1 MKTMIRRLMTVLLS
15 ATLLLGITNAPLIGF
30 ADTASPAASA
40 SAPAVRAEHYSIQAS
55 LDTKKKL
62 LRQTVTMRVAN
73 HSGNPLTEL
82 CIVNIADG
90 YLRYDRKYYRADV
103 PKSAKTT
110 VRSITAG
117 ETSLRYRK
125 DAKDPGVLTVSL
137 GDRAVPAGGTLDVT
151 VKVTTSVPKREDR
164 FGYTGLGKKGTVY
177 NLSFCFPYL
186 SDYQNGKWVHHPYYD
201 DGENRNSAVTDY
213 DVTFRAPASYRVAA
227 TGSSETKNGVTSIQ
241 ARNVRDLAIVACN
254 AFRKDT
260 FTVQGITVNNYWF
273 PNRYGKTKYMDLYR
287 KVCRMV
293 ARDSIELYTKHI
305 GPYPYDE
312 LDITEGIFGFGFGG
326 MEYPGL
332 VMINGTQEY
341 LAKSRAT
348 CDFYAIQNDISH
360 EIGHQWFYASVGND
374 EYREAWLDE
383 GMASFLQNELY
394 GLSTAPSTAYVD
406 KIEKAPGQTARM
418 RKAFFSD
425 ARQQIRYRLKTK
437 EKTYVNIPANR
448 FPKGL
453 GSTTIPYGYG
463 ENFISYLYVTMGETK
478 FDAFLQD
485 YYKTYMLGRATTDD
499 FLRVL
504 RRHDNSKQVNG
515 IIGLFIRKS

>member
-1 MKTMIRRLMTVLLS
+1 MKTMIRRLLTVLLS

-30 ADTASPAASA
+30 ADTASPAVTA
-40 SAPAVRAEHYSIQAS
+40 SAPAVQAEHYSIRAS

-110 VRSITAG
+110 VGSITAG

-137 GDRAVPAGGTLDVT
+137 GDRAVPSGGTLDVT
-151 VKVTTSVPKREDR
+151 VNVTTSVPKREDR
-164 FGYTGLGKKGTVY
+164 FGYKSLGKKGTLY

-201 DGENRNSAVTDY
+201 DGENRNSAVTNY

-227 TGSSETKNGVTSIQ
+227 TGSSVTENGVTTIR
-241 ARNVRDLAIVACN
+241 ARNVRDMAIVACN

-260 FTVQGITVNNYWF
+260 FTVQGITVNNYWI
-273 PNRYGKTKYMDLYR
+273 PNRYGKTKLMDLYR

-293 ARDSIELYTKHI
+293 ARDSIEIYTKRI
-305 GPYPYDE
+305 GSYPYDE
-312 LDITEGIFGFGFGG
+312 LDMTEGIFGFGFGG

-332 VMINGTQEY
+332 IMVNGTMEY
-341 LAKSRAT
+341 LAKSRNL
-348 CDFYAIQNDISH
+348 CDFYSVQDVVSH
-360 EIGHQWFYASVGND
+360 EIAHQWFYASVGND

-383 GMASFLQNELY
+383 GMASFLQKVTY

-406 KIEKAPGQTARM
+406 KIEKSAGQTARA
-418 RKAFFSD
+418 RKVYFAD
-425 ARQQIRYRLKTK
+425 IRQQIRYRLKTK
-437 EKTYVNIPANR
+437 KKTYVNIPVNR
-448 FPKGL
+448 FPKDL
-453 GSTTIPYGYG
+453 GSSTIPYEYG
-463 ENFISYLYVTMGETK
+463 NNFISYLYVTMGATK
-478 FDAFLQD
+478 FDGFLQD
-485 YYKTYMLGRATTDD
+485 YYRTYTLGRATTGD
-499 FLRVL
+499 FLRIL
-504 RRHDNSKQVNG
+504 RRHDNSKQVND
-515 IIGLFIRKS
+515 IIGLFVRQA